1 MGLFQKIPEDKQ
13 LLIIDAAYS
22 CFGKNGYQKTSMADI
37 AGRAGISKAS
47 LFQYFGTKKSLYLFL
62 YRYAVQEILNRTPEG
77 SEDLF
82 ECISAASMVKLE
94 GLAKHPGMFDFMA
107 STMDEESPE
116 IAEDL
121 RALAG
126 ERVGHGMSVLFA
138 KADWSRFK
146 PEIAR
151 EKAINAI
158 TWMSEGYIRSALGHK
173 DAETMRNELA
183 GYMELLKKAFYREEY
198 L

>member
-1 MGLFQKIPEDKQ
+1 MALFERIPKDKR
-13 LLIIDAAYS
+13 LLIIGAAYS

-37 AGRAGISKAS
+37 AERAGISKAS

-62 YRYAVQEILNRTPEG
+62 YRYAVEEILNRTPEG

-94 GLAKHPGMFDFMA
+94 VLAKHPGMFDFMA

-126 ERVGHGMSVLFA
+126 ERVGHGVSVLFA
-138 KADWSRFK
+138 KVDWSHFK
-146 PEIAR
+146 PEITR
-151 EKAINAI
+151 ETAINAI

-173 DAETMRNELA
+173 DAEAMRNELA
-183 GYMELLKKAFYREEY
+183 GYMELLKKAFYQEEY